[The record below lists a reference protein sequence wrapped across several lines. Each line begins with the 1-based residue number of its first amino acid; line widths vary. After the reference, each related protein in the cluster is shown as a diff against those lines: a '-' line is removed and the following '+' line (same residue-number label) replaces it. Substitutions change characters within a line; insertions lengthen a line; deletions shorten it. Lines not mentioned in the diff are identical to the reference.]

1 MIKLKQHKRDKRRLC
16 GQSSQPPSPHRP
28 LLRVA
33 LLSPPAKVGAFH
45 QDGWTACPDSRGR
58 AHGKAPQRKC
68 WAWGVCSLRP
78 SSGPAREKF
87 AVAMSEKG
95 FLQDV
100 CGTSETQ
107 VDNVDISW
115 HKCGAPTRGPWYSVT
130 RRSHREA
137 ASASYSVRKSFFLLL
152 GQRRK

>member
-1 MIKLKQHKRDKRRLC
+1 MRAVLTASFPTQAPSQSGSAETPGKGLALFTRMVGRRVLTPGGVCTGKRVRE
-16 GQSSQPPSPHRP
+16 S
-28 LLRVA
+28 A
-33 LLSPPAKVGAFH
+33 E
-45 QDGWTACPDSRGR
+45 
-58 AHGKAPQRKC
+58 
-68 WAWGVCSLRP
+68 AWGVCSPHP

-137 ASASYSVRKSFFLLL
+137 ASASYSVRKSFFLLSR
-152 GQRRK
+152 QRRK